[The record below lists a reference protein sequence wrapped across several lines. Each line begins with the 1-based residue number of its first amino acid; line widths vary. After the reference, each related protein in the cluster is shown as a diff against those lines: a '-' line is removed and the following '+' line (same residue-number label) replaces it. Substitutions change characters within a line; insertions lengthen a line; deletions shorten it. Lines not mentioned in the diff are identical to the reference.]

1 MFKSG
6 VVPVFIAF
14 VATVISCSSVEEVGD
29 PAQEHR
35 DLVVADSIVE
45 SSVEEGIMIGHIAD
59 VCFGPSG
66 EVLVLDQTA
75 ACVYAF
81 SREGDFTGMF
91 GGPGSGPGEMGNP
104 MSIETAG
111 NMIIV
116 RDAVKHG
123 YLLFDRSYALLE
135 EVSHWPTASPTDM
148 VFCEDNSFIARTI
161 SIEAGDQGM
170 QLRRTVG
177 RYRIGDAETTVTY
190 FSDLTSL
197 NPSRPSDILRM
208 GTESVVFT
216 ADSLGNVYLSEISG
230 EDYLVTVFSPQ

>member
-1 MFKSG
+1 MIKTG

-14 VATVISCSSVEEVGD
+14 VATVISCRSVEEAGD

-45 SSVEEGIMIGHIAD
+45 SSLEEGIMIGHITD

-81 SREGDFTGMF
+81 SRNGDFTGIF
-91 GGPGSGPGEMGNP
+91 GGPGSGPG
-104 MSIETAG
+104 
-111 NMIIV
+111 
-116 RDAVKHG
+116 
-123 YLLFDRSYALLE
+123 
-135 EVSHWPTASPTDM
+135 
-148 VFCEDNSFIARTI
+148 
-161 SIEAGDQGM
+161 
-170 QLRRTVG
+170 
-177 RYRIGDAETTVTY
+177 
-190 FSDLTSL
+190 
-197 NPSRPSDILRM
+197 DIFRM

-230 EDYLVTVFSPQ
+230 EDYLVTVFSPRGEIYTP